1 MTGTLRKLGSLA
13 VHGIIIALVIA
24 MLMPVVYMIVMS
36 FRTGTEI
43 AEQPLGLP
51 SERFSAIT

>member
-13 VHGIIIALVIA
+13 VHGIIIA